1 MKIVRKLMIIVM
13 IPFII
18 ASVFVICSE
27 KVDANISPV
36 VEEKPIKVDVL
47 LYRFDDVYISLVRQN
62 LEEIQRENEEKVEF
76 TFYDGKNNQSVQDE
90 DMNEIVRRGD
100 SDLILLN
107 LVDTK
112 KTREAINKFKEK
124 NIPMVLFNR
133 EPIDI
138 DAIRSYNKSYFVGTD
153 AEEAGMLQG
162 KILIKEWNSNKE
174 IMDKNR
180 DNIMQYI
187 MLMGE
192 RDNLEAIERTSHSIS
207 TINDAGIST
216 QELALRVGNWNE
228 DTAKNLMETLFLQY
242 GNKIEAIISNNDS
255 MAIGAIKT
263 LQKYGYNKGDKTKM
277 IPIVGVD
284 AIPEAQEAI
293 KQGFMTGSV
302 LQDAHAM
309 ADALYKVGIN
319 LVHNRKPLD
328 GTEYKFDQTGVAIR
342 IPYREYIID

>member
-1 MKIVRKLMIIVM
+1 MRRFKRSFVIIMTSIMIILELV
-13 IPFII
+13 
-18 ASVFVICSE
+18 VCS
-27 KVDANISPV
+27 KQATANISQV

-47 LYRFDDVYISLVRQN
+47 LYRFDDAYISLVRQS
-62 LEEIQRENEEKVEF
+62 LEEIQKRNQGEVEL
-76 TFYDGKNNQSVQDE
+76 TFHDGINDQSVQDKSI
-90 DMNEIVRRGD
+90 DEILKRGD

-112 KTREAINKFKEK
+112 STKAAINKIKEK
-124 NIPMVLFNR
+124 NLPVVLFNR

-162 KILIKEWNSNKE
+162 KIIIEEWNANKE
-174 IMDKNR
+174 IIDKNQ

-192 RDNLEAIERTSHSIS
+192 RDNLEAIARTKYSIL
-207 TINDAGIST
+207 TINDAGIRT

-228 DTAKNLMETLFLQY
+228 DVAKSIVETLFLQY
-242 GNKIEAIISNNDS
+242 GNKIEVIISNNDS

-263 LQKYGYNKGDKTKM
+263 LQKFGYNKGDKART

-284 AIPEAQEAI
+284 AIPEAQELI
-293 KQGFMTGSV
+293 KQEFMTGSV
-302 LQDAHAM
+302 LQDAGAM
-309 ADALYKVGIN
+309 AEALYKIGMN
-319 LVHNRKPLD
+319 LVYNREPLD

-342 IPYREYIID
+342 IPYKEYIMD

>member
-1 MKIVRKLMIIVM
+1 MKIFRRLLVIIITLVM
-13 IPFII
+13 ITL
-18 ASVFVICSE
+18 ALAACSK
-27 KVDANISPV
+27 KVVANISQV

-47 LYRFDDVYISLVRQN
+47 LYRFDDVYISLVRQS
-62 LEEIQRENEEKVEF
+62 LEEIQRENEGKVEF
-76 TFYDGKNNQSVQDE
+76 TFYDGRNDQSVQDKSI
-90 DMNEIVRRGD
+90 NEILKRGD
-100 SDLILLN
+100 GDLILLN

-112 KTREAINKFKEK
+112 STRAAINKIKEK
-124 NIPMVLFNR
+124 NIPVVLFNR

-138 DAIRSYNKSYFVGTD
+138 DAIRSYNRSYFVGTD
-153 AEEAGMLQG
+153 AEEAGMMQG
-162 KILIKEWNSNKE
+162 KILIEDWNTNKE
-174 IMDKNR
+174 IIDKNK

-192 RDNLEAIERTSHSIS
+192 RDNLEAIERTRHSIL
-207 TINDAGIST
+207 TINDAGIIT

-228 DTAKNLMETLFLQY
+228 DMSKSIMETLFLQY

-284 AIPEAQEAI
+284 AIPEAQESI

-302 LQDAHAM
+302 LQDANAM
-309 ADALYKVGIN
+309 AEALYKVGMN
-319 LVHNRKPLD
+319 LVYNRKPLE

-342 IPYREYIID
+342 IPYREYKMD